1 MARNP
6 LTPFRSGSL
15 LGGDPL
21 LLLHR
26 EMNRLF
32 DDTLR
37 GTGASAGSE
46 GAAGALLAPQINVSE
61 TDKAIRVSAEMPGV
75 SEHDVHVDLHDDVLV
90 IRGEKKLERK
100 EERERFHFV
109 ERSHGTFQRAIQLP
123 YPVDPGQVQASFN
136 NGVLDVVL
144 PKTAQQ
150 ERSHRIQIRSGESAS
165 RQQASGTGAAATG
178 PGNGGQAGKPASSGA
193 SDQGG
198 ASGGGSKS
206 PNI

>member
-6 LTPFRSGSL
+6 MTPFRSGSL

-37 GTGASAGSE
+37 GTGAPDSGSA
-46 GAAGALLAPQINVSE
+46 ALLAPQINVSV
-61 TDKAIRVSAEMPGV
+61 T
-75 SEHDVHVDLHDDVLV
+75 EHDVHVDLHDDVLV
-90 IRGEKKLERK
+90 IRGEKKMERK

-123 YPVDPGQVQASFN
+123 YPVDPGQVQADFN
-136 NGVLDVVL
+136 NGVLNVIL
-144 PKTAQQ
+144 PKTVQQ
-150 ERSHRIQIRSGESAS
+150 ERSPRIQVRRGESAS
-165 RQQASGTGAAATG
+165 GQQASGTGGGAGSQADVAQPGKTG
-178 PGNGGQAGKPASSGA
+178 TSGA
-193 SDQGG
+193 PQ
-198 ASGGGSKS
+198 
-206 PNI
+206 